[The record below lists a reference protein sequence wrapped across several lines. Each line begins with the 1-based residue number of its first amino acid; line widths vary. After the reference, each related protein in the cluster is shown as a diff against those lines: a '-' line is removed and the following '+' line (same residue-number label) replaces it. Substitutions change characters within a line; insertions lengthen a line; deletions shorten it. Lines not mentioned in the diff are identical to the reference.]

1 MKYYKSLFDLKNRVT
16 FVVGGS
22 GLIGREILLAHL
34 CKGSKVINLDIKKSN
49 IKHKNLISK
58 IIDLSDYK
66 SSSQKILELIDQYGI
81 PDIYINCSYPK
92 TKDWVKNNFS
102 ALTAESYKMNLD
114 IHLNSYVLI
123 SRLLAEKMK
132 KKKQGSIVLLGSIYG
147 LVGQDLSIYKN
158 TNMRENITYSVIKGG
173 IVNYTRQMASY
184 YGPKNIRVNCLCPGG
199 VLDKINSKNKNFIK
213 NYKTKVPLGRLA
225 KTREIAACCLF
236 LSSNASTYVTGTT
249 MLVDGGWTSI

>member
-1 MKYYKSLFDLKNRVT
+1 MKKMKYYKSLFDLKNKIT

-34 CKGSKVINLDIKKSN
+34 SKGSKVINFDIKKSN
-49 IKHKNLISK
+49 IKHKNLIYK

-66 SSSQKILELIDQYGI
+66 SSSHKILGLIDQYGV

-123 SRLLAEKMK
+123 SRLIAEKMK
-132 KKKQGSIVLLGSIYG
+132 KKKTRFNSFVGINLWISWTRFIY
-147 LVGQDLSIYKN
+147 L
-158 TNMRENITYSVIKGG
+158 
-173 IVNYTRQMASY
+173 
-184 YGPKNIRVNCLCPGG
+184 
-199 VLDKINSKNKNFIK
+199 
-213 NYKTKVPLGRLA
+213 
-225 KTREIAACCLF
+225 
-236 LSSNASTYVTGTT
+236 
-249 MLVDGGWTSI
+249 